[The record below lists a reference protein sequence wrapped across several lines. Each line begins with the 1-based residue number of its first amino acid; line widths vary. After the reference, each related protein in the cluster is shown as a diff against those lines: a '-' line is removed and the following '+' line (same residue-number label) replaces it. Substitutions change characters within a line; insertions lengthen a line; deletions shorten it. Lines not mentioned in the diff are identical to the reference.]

1 MNYTNLVDQFR
12 ELARDILR
20 LRWVSNIKDQI
31 AGIEREIAS
40 YTKYNEGYTKD
51 IARANY
57 RLSKLEEAN
66 PDYADLKK
74 KDEDEIKSCN
84 ESIEHNNRSI
94 ADLTKESAKVAE
106 EIAKVESGELKVSA
120 ESLSAK
126 AKELAEDWMKV
137 QAGKVKV
144 TA

>member
-1 MNYTNLVDQFR
+1 MNYSQLVDKFR

-20 LRWVSNIKDQI
+20 LRWISNIKDQI

-51 IARANY
+51 IARAEY

-66 PDYADLKK
+66 PDYTDLKK
-74 KDEDEIKSCN
+74 KDEDEIVSCN
-84 ESIEHNNRSI
+84 KAIENNNRHI
-94 ADLTKESAKVAE
+94 AEATEEKTTVEK

-120 ESLSAK
+120 DNLSAK

-144 TA
+144 TE